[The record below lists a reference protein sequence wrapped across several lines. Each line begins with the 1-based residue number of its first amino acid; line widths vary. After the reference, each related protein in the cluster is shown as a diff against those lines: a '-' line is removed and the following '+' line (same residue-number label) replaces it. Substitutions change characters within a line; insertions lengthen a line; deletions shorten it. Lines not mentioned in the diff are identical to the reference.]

1 MNGFPLLLPQGKRN
15 AIWANHANAALH
27 SRPQASAPPQPLAIR
42 QRHAGTDYGLAL
54 QWILTVVGP
63 MELQILTA
71 AVTDCQHSRA
81 LTCARSILC
90 APLLLRVRGP
100 AETVQLWNGHG
111 DYGRPDADVERKNGR
126 WCSTSAGTSI
136 KNDQRVELWHL
147 PPPAALW
154 RSVWPPPRGGGTRF
168 HWQVWGVGQNAVIST
183 QGCAEAGSK
192 TVFQC
197 IKFGLINGCYIGK
210 SSIIVLCFFHHGELW
225 SCSEL
230 TAIVHCCISTE
241 AWCGQSSSLTV
252 CLSSQS

>member
-1 MNGFPLLLPQGKRN
+1 MFFISFHTFLSSVLRLKQHNFQAHLPSGQKEREKINAAWMAFPYCCHRDREMPYER
-15 AIWANHANAALH
+15 NHANAALH

-111 DYGRPDADVERKNGR
+111 DYGQPDADVERKNGR

-147 PPPAALW
+147 PPAAALW
-154 RSVWPPPRGGGTRF
+154 RSVWPPPRGGGPPGFTDRC
-168 HWQVWGVGQNAVIST
+168 G
-183 QGCAEAGSK
+183 GSARM
-192 TVFQC
+192 
-197 IKFGLINGCYIGK
+197 L
-210 SSIIVLCFFHHGELW
+210 
-225 SCSEL
+225 
-230 TAIVHCCISTE
+230 
-241 AWCGQSSSLTV
+241 
-252 CLSSQS
+252 